1 MLQRTP
7 YAGALLTGLLMGIA
21 FPPGFLGAMAWVGLV
36 PLFMRLLTV
45 LDWRRV
51 VLESVVASGITT
63 MIVGYWTLFHPIPSA
78 RAAALAGLVALAL
91 TSSIPFWMFGIPG
104 KQTSPVLR
112 LGLLLCSAVIIEYA
126 HFHTEI
132 GFPWLALGHTQA
144 TLSPV
149 NQLATFIG
157 APGLSVWVLVSN
169 GLILHTVL
177 GTRRQRGIA
186 SAAFGLFLLASLI
199 LGFLRLRSERD
210 VVDRFEVLAVQPA
223 LPAEAWS
230 DVHDRT
236 RLLRLIELT
245 KDAVDPNIDLIV
257 WPETTLPVL
266 EARDE
271 PSKEYVELSSF
282 VDSAGIPLLTGA
294 VIEEEHAET
303 GQLVYYN
310 SAVVLSPLVGI
321 TGRYD
326 KRIPVPFAERVPY
339 LDRYP
344 WLERLAVKAGGVS
357 GYGIGTR
364 PGKIQIDGT
373 SVGIMICFESAFGRA
388 TRSTEPETPAYF
400 VVLAQD
406 GWWGNTAGYQQHFAI
421 TRLRAI
427 ETGRAIV
434 QVTVTGTTGLI
445 LPDGSSVGDT
455 EWMERVAVRF
465 QVPAY
470 VGSTPYTRFGDI
482 PILALCLLFFV
493 SGYVKYARVHVHKSG

>member
-1 MLQRTP
+1 MTSVLQRTP

-36 PLFMRLLTV
+36 PLLLRLVSV

-63 MIVGYWTLFHPIPSA
+63 IIVGYWTLFHPIPSA
-78 RAAALAGLVALAL
+78 RAAAAAGLVALAL

-104 KQTSPVLR
+104 KQTNPVLR
-112 LGLLLCSAVIIEYA
+112 LGLLFFSAIIIEYA
-126 HFHTEI
+126 HFHTQI

-144 TLSPV
+144 TLYPV
-149 NQLATFIG
+149 NQLAAFVG
-157 APGLSVWVLVSN
+157 APGLSVWVLISN

-177 GTRRQRGIA
+177 GTRRQRGMA

-199 LGFLRLRSERD
+199 LGFLRLRSGRD

-236 RLLRLIELT
+236 RPLHLIELT
-245 KDAVDPNIDLIV
+245 KDAVDPGIDLIV

-271 PSKEYVELSSF
+271 SSKEYVELAAF

-294 VIEEEHAET
+294 VIKEEHAET
-303 GQLVYYN
+303 GQLVYFN
-310 SAVVLSPLVGI
+310 SAVVLSPFIGI

-344 WLERLAVKAGGVS
+344 LLERLAVEAGGVS

-364 PGKIQIDGT
+364 PAQIEIDGT

-388 TRSTEPETPAYF
+388 TRSTELETPAYF

-445 LPDGSSVGDT
+445 LPDGSSVGES
-455 EWMERVAVRF
+455 EWMERAAVRF

-470 VGSTPYTRFGDI
+470 LGSTPYARFGDL
-482 PILALCLLFFV
+482 PVLVFGILVLMSAHAIRSRL
-493 SGYVKYARVHVHKSG
+493 YK